1 MIDWAGLLA
10 DEPLPAAVIDLDA
23 VDRNTRTLLQHLGAS
38 GKTAR
43 LATKSLRV
51 PALFRHLAGLDPRVR
66 GLMAYSAREAGW
78 LVEQG
83 FHDVLVAYPVARTA
97 DATLV
102 GHAEIVQVIDDE
114 AQLAALAGTGARVC
128 IDVDVSLRT
137 LGQHLGVRRSPVRD
151 AARALVVARKA
162 REAGLHVVAVMAY
175 EAQVAGLSD
184 GGAWFERPV
193 KRWLKARSVPLAA
206 ARRKEVVDALRA
218 DGFAIALVN
227 GGGSGSVATTAADP
241 VCTEVTI
248 GSGCL
253 CPHLF
258 DGYLG
263 LPLEP
268 AAFFALSVVRSSD
281 AGFVTAFGGGI
292 VASGSTGTDRS
303 PVVHWPTNLAPLP
316 LEGFGEVQTPFRVT
330 AGDAPRIGSP
340 VVCRPA
346 KSGEWLERFNE
357 VLLVRNGAVVER
369 APTYR
374 GLGVS
379 FG

>member
-1 MIDWAGLLA
+1 MNWAALLA

-23 VDRNTRTLLQHLGAS
+23 VDRNTATLLAHLGAT

-51 PALFRHLAGLDPRVR
+51 PALFKHVAGLDPRVR
-66 GLMAYSAREAGW
+66 GLMAYSAREARW

-83 FHDVLVAYPVARTA
+83 FSDVLVAYPVARAA
-97 DATLV
+97 DAL
-102 GHAEIVQVIDDE
+102 GGRPEIAQVIDDD
-114 AQLAALAGTGARVC
+114 AQIAVLGRGARVC
-128 IDVDVSLRT
+128 VDVDVSLRT
-137 LGQHLGVRRSPVRD
+137 LGRHLGVRRSPVRD
-151 AARALVVARKA
+151 AARALALARKA
-162 REAGLHVVAVMAY
+162 RDAGLQVVGVMAY

-184 GGAWFERPV
+184 GGAWYERPV
-193 KRWLKARSVPLAA
+193 KRWLKSQSVPLAA
-206 ARRKEVVDALRA
+206 ARRREVVDALRA
-218 DGFAIALVN
+218 DGFAISLVN
-227 GGGSGSVATTAADP
+227 GGGSGSVASTAADP

-258 DGYLG
+258 DGYVG

-268 AAFFALSVVRSSD
+268 AAFFALAIARSSD
-281 AGFVTAFGGGI
+281 PGFVTAFGGGI
-292 VASGSTGTDRS
+292 IASGASGADRS
-303 PVVHWPTNLAPLP
+303 PTVHWPTNLAPLQ
-316 LEGFGEVQTPFRVT
+316 LEGFGEVQTPLRVT
-330 AGDAPRIGSP
+330 TGDAPGIGSP

-346 KSGEWLERFNE
+346 KSGEWLERFTE
-357 VLLVRNGAVVER
+357 VLLVRDGRVVER

-374 GLGVS
+374 GLGLC